1 MAVVLRL
8 QRFGKRTQPHYRMVA
23 IEKSRGPHGSP
34 LEVVGHYNPKAVKDA
49 QKITVNIEKYEGW
62 IKNGA
67 KASDTVRSLF
77 AKVKKMVKAAEAAG
91 QK

>member
-8 QRFGKRTQPHYRMVA
+8 QRIGKRTQPHYRMVA

-34 LEVVGHYNPKAVKDA
+34 LEVVGHYNPKADKDG
-49 QKITVNIEKYEGW
+49 QKVVVNIAKYEGW

-77 AKVKKMVKAAEAAG
+77 LKAKKAVKPAAAAE